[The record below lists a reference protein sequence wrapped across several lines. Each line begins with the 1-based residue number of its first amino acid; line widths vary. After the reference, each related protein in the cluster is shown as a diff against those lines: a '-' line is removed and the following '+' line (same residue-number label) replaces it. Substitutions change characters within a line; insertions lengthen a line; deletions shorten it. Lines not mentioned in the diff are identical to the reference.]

1 MGISS
6 LIIKILPFIAIASAL
21 LVYTIIAKY
30 YLIAVYTAIIIVT
43 FLVFPVIN
51 KQNSKKRVIAN
62 LRNSFSDWLRNVAL
76 NLENKPLI
84 AAIEDTY
91 DDCPYIIKLSLDDFI
106 RDIEANPSDIK
117 PYYEFLSEYKQ
128 TDIMSTVRTLY
139 SVSELDEKGID
150 ETISTLIQRNN
161 ELINKQ
167 TELDY
172 KDRISVLKFMEYIP
186 VFFMALK
193 MSVDMMLII
202 SIYL

>member
-1 MGISS
+1 M
-6 LIIKILPFIAIASAL
+6 
-21 LVYTIIAKY
+21 YTIIAKH

-117 PYYEFLSEYKQ
+117 PYYEFLSEY
-128 TDIMSTVRTLY
+128 

>member
-1 MGISS
+1 M
-6 LIIKILPFIAIASAL
+6 
-21 LVYTIIAKY
+21 
-30 YLIAVYTAIIIVT
+30 
-43 FLVFPVIN
+43 
-51 KQNSKKRVIAN
+51 NSYPNTNR
-62 LRNSFSDWLRNVAL
+62 
-76 NLENKPLI
+76 P
-84 AAIEDTY
+84 
-91 DDCPYIIKLSLDDFI
+91 
-106 RDIEANPSDIK
+106 
-117 PYYEFLSEYKQ
+117 
-128 TDIMSTVRTLY
+128 LY

>member
-1 MGISS
+1 M
-6 LIIKILPFIAIASAL
+6 
-21 LVYTIIAKY
+21 YTIIAKH

>member
-1 MGISS
+1 
-6 LIIKILPFIAIASAL
+6 
-21 LVYTIIAKY
+21 
-30 YLIAVYTAIIIVT
+30 
-43 FLVFPVIN
+43 
-51 KQNSKKRVIAN
+51 
-62 LRNSFSDWLRNVAL
+62 
-76 NLENKPLI
+76 
-84 AAIEDTY
+84 
-91 DDCPYIIKLSLDDFI
+91 
-106 RDIEANPSDIK
+106 
-117 PYYEFLSEYKQ
+117 
-128 TDIMSTVRTLY
+128 MSTVRTLY

-161 ELINKQ
+161 ELINEQ

>member
-1 MGISS
+1 MHKGS

>member
-1 MGISS
+1 M
-6 LIIKILPFIAIASAL
+6 
-21 LVYTIIAKY
+21 YTIIAKH

-106 RDIEANPSDIK
+106 RDIE

-172 KDRISVLKFMEYIP
+172 KDRINVLKFMEYIP